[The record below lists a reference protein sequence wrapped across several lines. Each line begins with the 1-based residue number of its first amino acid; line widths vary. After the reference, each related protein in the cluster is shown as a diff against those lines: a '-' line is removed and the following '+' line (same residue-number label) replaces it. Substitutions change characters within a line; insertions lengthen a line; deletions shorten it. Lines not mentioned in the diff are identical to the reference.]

1 MKKIT
6 ILDSDYLNNPSIQIA
21 KVKMI
26 VRSRFNSV
34 NSILLPLLLILLLG
48 ALAILIIFISFEDV
62 KNGKVNSIFK
72 TPIYGSL
79 ILFVAI
85 IGTVIHYI
93 KMCKSIEIDSKGI
106 NVSNLFNKQSI
117 LWSEIST
124 IELIGKSQIANS
136 PLDATILI
144 LKNGR
149 KIDLIA
155 SRYENMPAIRKTLQQ
170 IIESNDQILLS
181 PLKAT
186 SKVDTTDTIH
196 LSKMTKYS
204 GNHILSFNGI
214 LLYGWIIFSIFI
226 VFTYPNSGGLIIG
239 LVIMFGVLYGS
250 LGLQLHYFYMDQKN
264 LVVKNHVWPWVN
276 DKYRIEDIKQVIIE
290 APYKKSTSLRVIT
303 NGFISKLYSGGSL
316 KFSMWKK
323 LLKDIQ
329 NFNIDAKNEAGF

>member
-1 MKKIT
+1 M
-6 ILDSDYLNNPSIQIA
+6 NA
-21 KVKMI
+21 V
-26 VRSRFNSV
+26 V
-34 NSILLPLLLILLLG
+34 LPVLLILW
-48 ALAILIIFISFEDV
+48 LAAIATFICFLSIEDV
-62 KNGKVNSIFK
+62 NNGKADSIFK

-85 IGTVIHYI
+85 IGTAIHYI
-93 KMCKSIEIDSKGI
+93 KMYKTIAIDSKGI
-106 NVSNLFNKQSI
+106 KISNFFYKKSLAWN
-117 LWSEIST
+117 EIDE
-124 IELIGKSQIANS
+124 IELIGKSQVANS
-136 PLDATILI
+136 PVDATILI

-170 IIESNDQILLS
+170 IIECIESNDQILLS

-186 SKVDTTDTIH
+186 SKVDTADAIH

-204 GNHILSFNGI
+204 GNHILSFNGF
-214 LLYGWIIFSIFI
+214 LLYGWIIFSVFI
-226 VFTYPNSGGLIIG
+226 VFTYPNSGGIIIG

-250 LGLQLHYFYMDQKN
+250 LGLQLHYFYMDQN
-264 LVVKNHVWPWVN
+264 HLIIKNHVWPWVN
-276 DKYRIEDIKQVIIE
+276 DKYRIEDIKQVTIE

-323 LLKDIQ
+323 FLKDIQ